1 MEKRKEELKKGLK
14 SRYMS
19 MIAIGGTIG
28 AGLFFTSGS
37 AINQAG
43 PGGALV
49 AYLVM
54 GAIVYTMII
63 ALIEMASFLPVAGTF
78 KEYPKRFF

>member
-1 MEKRKEELKKGLK
+1 MEERKEELKKGLK
-14 SRYMS
+14 SMHMS

-49 AYLVM
+49 AYPTGYVL
-54 GAIVYTMII
+54 GCG
-63 ALIEMASFLPVAGTF
+63 IEGP
-78 KEYPKRFF
+78 

>member
-37 AINQAG
+37 GDERKLCPERRSRCVRQVQPH
-43 PGGALV
+43 PGG
-49 AYLVM
+49 
-54 GAIVYTMII
+54 
-63 ALIEMASFLPVAGTF
+63 SP
-78 KEYPKRFF
+78 